1 MSGRRFLATLFLA
14 GVLPATAEAQLGEAH
29 FGAIGSYG
37 TGSAYRWGGGLTVS
51 YQPGR
56 LAYVGLRWIYYGG
69 STAQVGDSTGDYDV
83 RTRAQLFGADLG
95 LEYPLG
101 GVEVIG
107 GLTLGAMR
115 FWQGTTPVNAPD
127 ATEVGAVATEFV
139 AAPTLRVEFRT
150 GPIMLIPEVA
160 YYFAG
165 SPDMRWPVGNQGWVT
180 SLLVVIPIE
189 TRRIRY

>member
-1 MSGRRFLATLFLA
+1 MSGRWLLTTLVVTAL
-14 GVLPATAEAQLGEAH
+14 LPASAEAQLGEAH
-29 FGAIGSYG
+29 LGAIGSYG
-37 TGSAYRWGGGLTVS
+37 TGDAYRWGGGLTAS

-69 STAQVGDSTGDYDV
+69 STTEVGDSTGSYEV
-83 RTRAQLFGADLG
+83 STKAQLFGVDLG

-101 GVEVIG
+101 GVEVVG

-115 FWQGTTPVNAPD
+115 FWQGTTPVTTRS
-127 ATEVGAVATEFV
+127 ATAVSTVATEFV
-139 AAPTLRVEFRT
+139 VAPTLRVEIRA
-150 GPIMLIPEVA
+150 GPLMLIPEVG

-165 SPDMRWPVGNQGWVT
+165 SPDLRWPVGNEGWVT

>member
-1 MSGRRFLATLFLA
+1 MSGRRLLAILCLA
-14 GVLPATAEAQLGEAH
+14 ASLPAAAHAQLGEAH
-29 FGAIGSYG
+29 VGVIGSF
-37 TGSAYRWGGGLTVS
+37 GSGDAYQWGGGLTAS

-56 LAYVGLRWIYYGG
+56 LAYAGLRWIYYGG
-69 STAQVGDSTGDYDV
+69 SSALRSDSTGNYQV
-83 RTRAQLFGADLG
+83 TTRAQLFGADLG

-101 GVEVIG
+101 SVELVG

-115 FWQGTTPVNAPD
+115 FWQGTIPAAAPG
-127 ATEVGAVATEFV
+127 ATAVSVIATEFV
-139 AAPTLRVEFRT
+139 VAPTFRAEIRT
-150 GPIMLIPEVA
+150 GPIMLIPEVG

-165 SPDMRWPVGNQGWVT
+165 APDMRWPVGNQGWAA

>member
-1 MSGRRFLATLFLA
+1 MRRRRLLTLLCFSALI
-14 GVLPATAEAQLGEAH
+14 PAAAHAQLGEAH
-29 FGAIGSYG
+29 FGVIGSFG
-37 TGSAYRWGGGLTVS
+37 TGDAYQWGGGLTAS

-56 LAYVGLRWIYYGG
+56 LAYVGLRWIYYAG
-69 STAQVGDSTGDYDV
+69 SSAQRGDSTGTYDV
-83 RTRAQLFGADLG
+83 TTRAQLFGADLG

-101 GVEVIG
+101 TVELVG

-115 FWQGTTPVNAPD
+115 FWQGTTPVTAPG
-127 ATEVGAVATEFV
+127 ASSVSAVATEFV
-139 AAPTLRVEFRT
+139 AAAAIRAEFRT
-150 GPIMLIPEVA
+150 GPLMLIPEVG

-165 SPDMRWPVGNQGWVT
+165 APDLRWPVGNQGWVT

>member
-1 MSGRRFLATLFLA
+1 MTGPRLLVLAVVSAL
-14 GVLPATAEAQLGEAH
+14 LPATAQAQLGEAH
-29 FGAIGSYG
+29 FGIVGSF
-37 TGSAYRWGGGLTVS
+37 GSGDAYQGGGGVTAS

-69 STAQVGDSTGDYDV
+69 SSALVGDSTGNYDV
-83 RTRAQLFGADLG
+83 TTRAQLFGADLG

-101 GVEVIG
+101 NVEVVG

-115 FWQGTTPVNAPD
+115 FSQGTTPVNASG
-127 ATEVGAVATEFV
+127 ATAVNDVATEFIV
-139 AAPTLRVEFRT
+139 APTIRAEFRT
-150 GPIMLIPEVA
+150 GPLMLIPEVG

>member
-1 MSGRRFLATLFLA
+1 MSRRRLLAILLLA
-14 GVLPATAEAQLGEAH
+14 GLPPASAKAQLGEAH

-37 TGSAYRWGGGLTVS
+37 TGDAYRWGGGLTAS

-69 STAQVGDSTGDYDV
+69 STARVGDSAGSYQVT
-83 RTRAQLFGADLG
+83 TRAQLFGADLG

-101 GVEVIG
+101 SVEMVG
-107 GLTLGAMR
+107 GLTVGAMR
-115 FWQGTTPVNAPD
+115 FWQGTTPMTSRG
-127 ATEVGAVATEFV
+127 ATAVSTVATEFV
-139 AAPTLRVEFRT
+139 VAPTLRAEIRT
-150 GPIMLIPEVA
+150 GPLMLIPEVA

-165 SPDMRWPVGNQGWVT
+165 APDLRWPVGNQGTVV